1 MAKAK
6 MSAKSKQKGRGAVRS
21 RCGRPTGAEG
31 SGSWGSTSGTTE
43 PRPGPSWTSSTSPIP
58 ACSTPRGPGPRL
70 RSPGLPTTFVVGS
83 DGVIA
88 YHFTGIVTER
98 LLRRALEDVLGTER

>member
-1 MAKAK
+1 
-6 MSAKSKQKGRGAVRS
+6 
-21 RCGRPTGAEG
+21 
-31 SGSWGSTSGTTE
+31 
-43 PRPGPSWTSSTSPIP
+43 
-58 ACSTPRGPGPRL
+58 
-70 RSPGLPTTFVVGS
+70 VVGS